1 MNDNLYK
8 NPWSQKN
15 DSMEN
20 LGLNNLSF
28 RDMQSYKS
36 ESPESLRR
44 NNNYFPSFNLINNNF
59 NHSNSIIYNN
69 NFNLNKINDNG
80 IHNIYSNTQNIINT
94 NTNNILLN
102 NINNIKI
109 INDENIQLKNS
120 FNNNNHHNLN
130 LSYNFSPYINNSFEG
145 MNILSKKRGDSF
157 NSCPSL
163 KGNHLSS
170 FKSTD
175 DSCNNNNNNNNTNLN
190 ANYIN
195 NINNFSKQKPL
206 NTNINSFQYQ
216 NYLSMQNLFLN
227 LNPYTASLMRNNN
240 HYNSDKHLNIHD
252 KINNN
257 NINNL
262 KPRSL
267 FHRNN
272 NSIPKRLHS
281 NYSSHNIN
289 ITSETNNLINM
300 NINNINNNS
309 FDNKIYNDNLSNS
322 NVGSSHS
329 IKKKRTSLFQNE
341 SNKERDLRD
350 FKRFCDGLKLPMC
363 EYICSQI
370 GSRIM
375 QKYLKKFPS
384 HIRTLLIKKI
394 SSYIDKLMCN
404 TYGNYFCQKLYNISD
419 LPQRL
424 TILNCFKQSFLTISK
439 NNSGAH
445 AIQFII
451 GSVQTPEEKKIIL
464 DYISA
469 NELELAYDQEG
480 THVLQKIITCFK
492 EEEIKGLRD
501 ILCQKNNLSSL
512 CQDAKGIC
520 VLKKLIGITK
530 DENIKNKILEEIN
543 QNCVEIALSPY
554 GNYIIQMIFEE
565 WDINICYKLVESC
578 LNNCVILSSQKYSS
592 NIIVKIIELYCNGK
606 NKENKY
612 NIEKRLKNIFFDEN
626 NIIDLYNNKYGRL
639 LLTKV
644 AKLVNPEEKESI
656 KKNYEN
662 SKNQEKT
669 KILEIF
675 NELFI

>member
-1 MNDNLYK
+1 LCY
-8 NPWSQKN
+8 
-15 DSMEN
+15 
-20 LGLNNLSF
+20 
-28 RDMQSYKS
+28 
-36 ESPESLRR
+36 
-44 NNNYFPSFNLINNNF
+44 
-59 NHSNSIIYNN
+59 
-69 NFNLNKINDNG
+69 
-80 IHNIYSNTQNIINT
+80 
-94 NTNNILLN
+94 
-102 NINNIKI
+102 
-109 INDENIQLKNS
+109 
-120 FNNNNHHNLN
+120 
-130 LSYNFSPYINNSFEG
+130 
-145 MNILSKKRGDSF
+145 
-157 NSCPSL
+157 
-163 KGNHLSS
+163 
-170 FKSTD
+170 
-175 DSCNNNNNNNNTNLN
+175 
-190 ANYIN
+190 
-195 NINNFSKQKPL
+195 
-206 NTNINSFQYQ
+206 
-216 NYLSMQNLFLN
+216 
-227 LNPYTASLMRNNN
+227 
-240 HYNSDKHLNIHD
+240 
-252 KINNN
+252 
-257 NINNL
+257 
-262 KPRSL
+262 
-267 FHRNN
+267 
-272 NSIPKRLHS
+272 
-281 NYSSHNIN
+281 
-289 ITSETNNLINM
+289 
-300 NINNINNNS
+300 
-309 FDNKIYNDNLSNS
+309 
-322 NVGSSHS
+322 S

-384 HIRTLLIKKI
+384 HIRTLLINKI

-592 NIIVKIIELYCNGK
+592 NIIVKIIETI
-606 NKENKY
+606 
-612 NIEKRLKNIFFDEN
+612 IEKYPFIDEAHKNDVYKMIYSPEEVAKIKEELKTDEELKNFTLNLNIVKEFNKNRKYIDE
-626 NIIDLYNNKYGRL
+626 DDYDD
-639 LLTKV
+639 
-644 AKLVNPEEKESI
+644 
-656 KKNYEN
+656 
-662 SKNQEKT
+662 
-669 KILEIF
+669 F
-675 NELFI
+675 